1 MPTLSKMIASSFI
14 NAMLRSRCV
23 FSITLQASAAL
34 MLEQRCT
41 PGLTMRSYSAAT
53 RSSVSGVSPAT
64 TLMTFVSMCS
74 RSPGLM
80 RSGL

>member
-1 MPTLSKMIASSFI
+1 MASSFI
-14 NAMLRSRCV
+14 SAMFRSRWV

-53 RSSVSGVSPAT
+53 FSSVAGQSPDT
-64 TLMTFVSMCS
+64 TLMTLVSMCS